1 MAGRS
6 GGVTGA
12 PEAFEKGKVDMAT
25 TDSTIQGFKKRSER
39 GEGIVTGNQAVRRA
53 IAVLKAFSDDAP
65 EMGVTEVSRKV
76 NLHKS
81 TVYRLLSAFEGEG
94 LIAKSP
100 ETGKYRLGPELIVL
114 GEQVLRHTDV
124 HRVALP
130 FLRELADRTGETVD
144 LEVLSGGNVVTIEE
158 IAGKHVVAAAGAI
171 GMPWAAHATS
181 TGKTLLAHQPQEK
194 QRQILARA
202 LKKFTPRT
210 VTDPKVLARDLLKIR
225 EQGYAVSYGELEDH
239 LVAIGLPIRSR
250 NGDAIAAVSI
260 SGPDTRLTS
269 DKLPGLIRTG
279 LDTVAKISA
288 RLGYHGPASLR
299 TAQAKFTAPRA
310 FA

>member
-1 MAGRS
+1 MAQDVS
-6 GGVTGA
+6 V
-12 PEAFEKGKVDMAT
+12 
-25 TDSTIQGFKKRSER
+25 QGMRKRSER
-39 GEGIVTGNQAVRRA
+39 GDGIVTGNQAVRRA

-76 NLHKS
+76 SLHKS

-94 LIAKSP
+94 LISKSP
-100 ETGKYRLGPELIVL
+100 ESGKYRLGPELIVL

-181 TGKTLLAHQPQEK
+181 TGKVLLAHQPPEK
-194 QRQILARA
+194 QRQILSRV

-210 VTDPKVLARDLLKIR
+210 ITDAKILARDLVKVR
-225 EQGYAVSYGELEDH
+225 EQGYAISFGELEDH
-239 LVAIGLPIRSR
+239 LVAAGMPIRSR
-250 NGDAIAAVSI
+250 SGDAIAAVSI
-260 SGPDTRLTS
+260 SGPDTRLTA
-269 DKLPGLIRTG
+269 DKLPGLIRMG
-279 LDTVAKISA
+279 LETCAKISA
-288 RLGYHGPASLR
+288 RLGYHGPAALR
-299 TAQAKFTAPRA
+299 AAQSKFTAPRA
-310 FA
+310 MI

>member
-1 MAGRS
+1 MK
-6 GGVTGA
+6 
-12 PEAFEKGKVDMAT
+12 KGKGHMAQ
-25 TDSTIQGFKKRSER
+25 DVSAQGMKKRSDR
-39 GEGIVTGNQAVRRA
+39 GEGVVTGNQAVRRA

-94 LIAKSP
+94 LIGKSP
-100 ETGKYRLGPELIVL
+100 ENGKYRLGPELIVL

-130 FLRELADRTGETVD
+130 FLRDMADRTGETVD

-181 TGKTLLAHQPQEK
+181 TGKVLLAFQPPEK
-194 QRQILARA
+194 QRQILTRS
-202 LKKFTPRT
+202 LKRFTPRT
-210 VTDPKVLARDLLKIR
+210 ITDAKVLSRDLIKIR

-239 LVAIGLPIRSR
+239 LIAIGLPIRSR

-260 SGPDTRLTS
+260 SGPDTRLTP
-269 DKLPGLIRTG
+269 DKLPGLIRIG
-279 LDTVAKISA
+279 LDTCSKISA

-299 TAQAKFTAPRA
+299 AAQSKFLAPRA
-310 FA
+310 IV

>member
-1 MAGRS
+1 MK
-6 GGVTGA
+6 
-12 PEAFEKGKVDMAT
+12 KGKGHMAQ
-25 TDSTIQGFKKRSER
+25 DVSVQGIRKRSDR
-39 GEGIVTGNQAVRRA
+39 GEGVVTGNQAVRRA

-100 ETGKYRLGPELIVL
+100 ENGKYRLGPELIVL

-130 FLRELADRTGETVD
+130 FLRDMADRTGETVD

-181 TGKTLLAHQPQEK
+181 TGKVLLAFQPPEK
-194 QRQILARA
+194 QRQILVRT

-210 VTDPKVLARDLLKIR
+210 ITDSKVLSRDLIKIR

-239 LVAIGLPIRSR
+239 LIAIGLPIRSR

-260 SGPDTRLTS
+260 SGPDTRLTP
-269 DKLPGLIRTG
+269 DKLPGLIRIG
-279 LDTVAKISA
+279 LDTCSKISA

-299 TAQAKFTAPRA
+299 AAQSKFLAPRA
-310 FA
+310 IV

>member
-1 MAGRS
+1 MAQDVS
-6 GGVTGA
+6 A
-12 PEAFEKGKVDMAT
+12 
-25 TDSTIQGFKKRSER
+25 QGMKKRSDR
-39 GEGIVTGNQAVRRA
+39 GEGVVTGNQAVRRA

-94 LIAKSP
+94 LIGKSP
-100 ETGKYRLGPELIVL
+100 ENGKYRLGPELIVL

-130 FLRELADRTGETVD
+130 FLRDMADRTGETVD

-181 TGKTLLAHQPQEK
+181 TGKVLLAFQAPEK
-194 QRQILARA
+194 QRQILVRT

-210 VTDPKVLARDLLKIR
+210 ITDAKVLSRDLIKIR

-239 LVAIGLPIRSR
+239 LIAIGLPIRSR

-260 SGPDTRLTS
+260 SGPDTRLTP
-269 DKLPGLIRTG
+269 DKLPGLIRIG
-279 LDTVAKISA
+279 LDTCSKISA
-288 RLGYHGPASLR
+288 RLGYHGPATLR
-299 TAQAKFTAPRA
+299 AAQSKFPSPRA
-310 FA
+310 II

>member
-1 MAGRS
+1 MAQDGS
-6 GGVTGA
+6 A
-12 PEAFEKGKVDMAT
+12 
-25 TDSTIQGFKKRSER
+25 QGTRKRSDR
-39 GEGIVTGNQAVRRA
+39 GDGVVTGNQAVRRA

-94 LIAKSP
+94 LIGKSP
-100 ETGKYRLGPELIVL
+100 ENGKYRLGPELIVL

-130 FLRELADRTGETVD
+130 FLRDMADRTGETVD

-181 TGKTLLAHQPQEK
+181 TGKVLLAFQPPEK
-194 QRQILARA
+194 QRQILMRS
-202 LKKFTPRT
+202 LKRFTPRT
-210 VTDPKVLARDLLKIR
+210 ITDAKVLSRDLIKIR

-239 LVAIGLPIRSR
+239 LIAIGLPIRSR

-260 SGPDTRLTS
+260 SGPDTRLTP
-269 DKLPGLIRTG
+269 DKLPGLIRIG
-279 LDTVAKISA
+279 LDTCSKISA
-288 RLGYHGPASLR
+288 RLGYHGPATLR
-299 TAQAKFTAPRA
+299 AAQSKFPSPRA
-310 FA
+310 II

>member
-1 MAGRS
+1 MAQDVSTQGIK
-6 GGVTGA
+6 
-12 PEAFEKGKVDMAT
+12 KGSD
-25 TDSTIQGFKKRSER
+25 R
-39 GEGIVTGNQAVRRA
+39 GEGMVTGNQAVRRA

-76 NLHKS
+76 TLHKS

-144 LEVLSGGNVVTIEE
+144 LEVLSGANVVTIEE

-181 TGKTLLAHQPQEK
+181 TGKVLLAHLPAEK

-210 VTDPKVLARDLLKIR
+210 LTDAKTLARDLIKIR
-225 EQGYAVSYGELEDH
+225 EQGYAVSFGELEDH
-239 LVAIGLPIRSR
+239 LIAIGLPIRSR

-269 DKLPGLIRTG
+269 DNMPGLIRSALETG
-279 LDTVAKISA
+279 ANISTRLSYHRPTAASPQQPKI
-288 RLGYHGPASLR
+288 
-299 TAQAKFTAPRA
+299 
-310 FA
+310 

>member
-1 MAGRS
+1 MAQELS
-6 GGVTGA
+6 GQN
-12 PEAFEKGKVDMAT
+12 M
-25 TDSTIQGFKKRSER
+25 KKRSPR

-65 EMGVTEVSRKV
+65 EMGVTEVSRRV
-76 NLHKS
+76 SLHKS

-94 LIAKSP
+94 LIAKSL

-130 FLRELADRTGETVD
+130 FLKELAERTGETVD

-181 TGKTLLAHQPQEK
+181 TGKVLLAHLPPEK

-210 VTDPKVLARDLLKIR
+210 ITDAKVLARDLVKIR
-225 EQGYAVSYGELEDH
+225 EQGYSVSFGELEDH
-239 LVAIGLPIRSR
+239 LIAIGLPIRSR

-260 SGPDTRLTS
+260 SGPDTRLTP
-269 DKLPGLIRTG
+269 DKMPALIRTG
-279 LDTVAKISA
+279 LETCAKISA
-288 RLGYHGPASLR
+288 RLGYHGPAALR
-299 TAQAKFTAPRA
+299 AAQPKFMAPRA
-310 FA
+310 IV

>member
-1 MAGRS
+1 MK
-6 GGVTGA
+6 
-12 PEAFEKGKVDMAT
+12 KGKGHMAQ
-25 TDSTIQGFKKRSER
+25 DVSVQGIRKRSDR
-39 GEGIVTGNQAVRRA
+39 GEGGVTGNQAVRRA

-130 FLRELADRTGETVD
+130 FLRDMADRTGETVD

-181 TGKTLLAHQPQEK
+181 TGKVLLAFQPPEK
-194 QRQILARA
+194 QRQILART

-210 VTDPKVLARDLLKIR
+210 ITDSKVLSRDLIKIR

-239 LVAIGLPIRSR
+239 LIAIGLPIRSR

-260 SGPDTRLTS
+260 SGPDTRLTP
-269 DKLPGLIRTG
+269 DKLPGLIRIG
-279 LDTVAKISA
+279 LDTCSKISA

-299 TAQAKFTAPRA
+299 AAQSKFLAPRA
-310 FA
+310 IV

>member
-1 MAGRS
+1 MAQDVS
-6 GGVTGA
+6 V
-12 PEAFEKGKVDMAT
+12 
-25 TDSTIQGFKKRSER
+25 QGIRKRSDR
-39 GEGIVTGNQAVRRA
+39 GEGGVTGNQAVRRA

-130 FLRELADRTGETVD
+130 FLRDMADRTGETVD

-181 TGKTLLAHQPQEK
+181 TGKVLLAFQPPEK
-194 QRQILARA
+194 QRQILART

-210 VTDPKVLARDLLKIR
+210 ITDSKVLSRDLIKIR

-239 LVAIGLPIRSR
+239 LIAIGLPIRSR

-260 SGPDTRLTS
+260 SGPDTRLTP
-269 DKLPGLIRTG
+269 DKLPGLIRIG
-279 LDTVAKISA
+279 LDTCSKISA

-299 TAQAKFTAPRA
+299 AAQSKFLAPRA
-310 FA
+310 IV

>member
-1 MAGRS
+1 MTGHEGRERGS
-6 GGVTGA
+6 KVK
-12 PEAFEKGKVDMAT
+12 KGT
-25 TDSTIQGFKKRSER
+25 TNMSQEIMTHGPKRRSAR

-65 EMGVTEVSRKV
+65 EMGVTEVSRRV
-76 NLHKS
+76 TLHKS

-94 LIAKSP
+94 LIAKNL

-130 FLRELADRTGETVD
+130 FLKDLAERTGETVY

-181 TGKTLLAHQPQEK
+181 TGKVLLAHLPPEK
-194 QRQILARA
+194 QRQILART

-210 VTDPKVLARDLLKIR
+210 IIDAKTLGRDLIKIR
-225 EQGYAVSYGELEDH
+225 EQGYAVSFGELEDH
-239 LVAIGLPIRSR
+239 LVAIGMPIRGR
-250 NGDAIAAVSI
+250 NGDAVAAVSI
-260 SGPDTRLTS
+260 SGPDTRLTP
-269 DKLPGLIRTG
+269 DKLPALIRTG
-279 LDTVAKISA
+279 LESCAKISA
-288 RLGYHGPASLR
+288 RLGYHGPATLR
-299 TAQAKFTAPRA
+299 AAQSKFLAPRA
-310 FA
+310 VV

>member
-1 MAGRS
+1 MAQDVS
-6 GGVTGA
+6 AQGVR
-12 PEAFEKGKVDMAT
+12 
-25 TDSTIQGFKKRSER
+25 KRSER

-65 EMGVTEVSRKV
+65 EMGVTEVSGRLTL
-76 NLHKS
+76 NKS

-181 TGKTLLAHQPQEK
+181 TGKVLLAQLPPEK
-194 QRQILARA
+194 QRQILTRA

-210 VTDPKVLARDLLKIR
+210 VTDSKILNRYLIKFRDH
-225 EQGYAVSYGELEDH
+225 ENYVTYG
-239 LVAIGLPIRSR
+239 
-250 NGDAIAAVSI
+250 
-260 SGPDTRLTS
+260 
-269 DKLPGLIRTG
+269 
-279 LDTVAKISA
+279 
-288 RLGYHGPASLR
+288 
-299 TAQAKFTAPRA
+299 
-310 FA
+310 

>member
-1 MAGRS
+1 MK
-6 GGVTGA
+6 
-12 PEAFEKGKVDMAT
+12 KGKVHMAQDVT
-25 TDSTIQGFKKRSER
+25 AQGINKKRSDR
-39 GEGIVTGNQAVRRA
+39 GEGVVTGNQAVRRA

-94 LIAKSP
+94 LIGKSP
-100 ETGKYRLGPELIVL
+100 ENGKYRLGPELIVL

-130 FLRELADRTGETVD
+130 FLRDMADRTGETVD
-144 LEVLSGGNVVTIEE
+144 LEVLSGSNVVTIEE

-181 TGKTLLAHQPQEK
+181 TGKVLLAFQPPEK
-194 QRQILARA
+194 QRQILVRA

-210 VTDPKVLARDLLKIR
+210 ITDSKVLSRDLIKIR

-239 LVAIGLPIRSR
+239 LIAIGLPIRSR

-260 SGPDTRLTS
+260 SGPDTRLTP
-269 DKLPGLIRTG
+269 DKLPGLIRIG
-279 LDTVAKISA
+279 LDSCSKISA

-299 TAQAKFTAPRA
+299 AAQSKFLAPRA
-310 FA
+310 IV

>member
-1 MAGRS
+1 MAQDPLAQ
-6 GGVTGA
+6 GV
-12 PEAFEKGKVDMAT
+12 
-25 TDSTIQGFKKRSER
+25 KKRSER

-53 IAVLKAFSDDAP
+53 IIVLKAFSDETP

-130 FLRELADRTGETVD
+130 FLKELADRTGETID
-144 LEVLSGGNVVTIEE
+144 LEVLSGSNVVTIEE

-181 TGKTLLAHQPQEK
+181 TGKVLLAHLPPEK
-194 QRQILARA
+194 QRQTLART
-202 LKKFTPRT
+202 LKKFTSRT
-210 VTDPKVLARDLLKIR
+210 ITDPKTLARDLLKVR
-225 EQGYAVSYGELEDH
+225 EQGYSISYGELEEH
-239 LVAIGLPIRSR
+239 LVAVGLPIRSR
-250 NGDAIAAVSI
+250 SGDAIAAVSI
-260 SGPDTRLTS
+260 SGPDTRLTP

-279 LDTVAKISA
+279 LETCAKISA

-299 TAQAKFTAPRA
+299 AAQAKFMAPRA
-310 FA
+310 LA

>member
-1 MAGRS
+1 MK
-6 GGVTGA
+6 
-12 PEAFEKGKVDMAT
+12 KGKGHMAQ
-25 TDSTIQGFKKRSER
+25 DVSVQGIRKRSDR
-39 GEGIVTGNQAVRRA
+39 GDGVVTGNQAVRRA

-100 ETGKYRLGPELIVL
+100 ENGKYRLGPELIVL

-130 FLRELADRTGETVD
+130 FLRDMADRTGETVD

-181 TGKTLLAHQPQEK
+181 TGKVLLAFQTPEK
-194 QRQILARA
+194 QRQILART

-210 VTDPKVLARDLLKIR
+210 ITDSKVLSRDLIKIR

-260 SGPDTRLTS
+260 SGPDTRLTP
-269 DKLPGLIRTG
+269 DKLPGLIRIG
-279 LDTVAKISA
+279 LETCSKISA

-299 TAQAKFTAPRA
+299 AAQSKFMAPRA
-310 FA
+310 IV

>member
-1 MAGRS
+1 MAQD
-6 GGVTGA
+6 VPA
-12 PEAFEKGKVDMAT
+12 
-25 TDSTIQGFKKRSER
+25 QGINKKRSDR

-76 NLHKS
+76 TLHKS
-81 TVYRLLSAFEGEG
+81 RVYRLLSAFEGEG
-94 LIAKSP
+94 LLAKSP
-100 ETGKYRLGPELIVL
+100 ETGKYRLGRELLVL
-114 GEQVLRHTDV
+114 GGRVLRHRDGP
-124 HRVALP
+124 RVALP

-144 LEVLSGGNVVTIEE
+144 LEVLSGANVVTIEE

-181 TGKTLLAHQPQEK
+181 TGKVLLPHLPPEK
-194 QRQILARA
+194 QRQILTRA

-210 VTDPKVLARDLLKIR
+210 VTDSKILARDLIKIR

-239 LVAIGLPIRSR
+239 LIAIGLPIRSR
-250 NGDAIAAVSI
+250 NGDAIAAVSV

-269 DKLPGLIRTG
+269 DKLQGLIRTG
-279 LDTVAKISA
+279 LETCAKISA
-288 RLGYHGPASLR
+288 RLGYHGPATLR
-299 TAQAKFTAPRA
+299 TAQSKYMAPRA
-310 FA
+310 IV

>member
-1 MAGRS
+1 MRGRHKEPPRPDGLDIAGEARS
-6 GGVTGA
+6 A
-12 PEAFEKGKVDMAT
+12 PGTKR
-25 TDSTIQGFKKRSER
+25 RSER

-53 IAVLKAFSDDAP
+53 IAVLKAFSDEAP

-76 NLHKS
+76 SLHKS

-94 LIAKSP
+94 LIGKSP

-130 FLRELADRTGETVD
+130 FLRDLADRTGETVD

-181 TGKTLLAHQPQEK
+181 TGKVLLAHLPPEK
-194 QRQILARA
+194 QRQILART

-210 VTDPKVLARDLLKIR
+210 ITDAKVLARDLIKIR
-225 EQGYAVSYGELEDH
+225 EQGYAVSFGELEDH
-239 LVAIGLPIRSR
+239 LIAIGLAIRSR
-250 NGDAIAAVSI
+250 NGDAIAAVSV
-260 SGPDTRLTS
+260 SGPDTRLTP
-269 DKLPGLIRTG
+269 DKLPGLIRTA
-279 LDTVAKISA
+279 LETCAKISA
-288 RLGYHGPASLR
+288 RLGYHGPAPLR
-299 TAQAKFTAPRA
+299 AAQSKFMGPRA
-310 FA
+310 IV

>member
-1 MAGRS
+1 
-6 GGVTGA
+6 
-12 PEAFEKGKVDMAT
+12 
-25 TDSTIQGFKKRSER
+25 
-39 GEGIVTGNQAVRRA
+39 
-53 IAVLKAFSDDAP
+53 
-65 EMGVTEVSRKV
+65 MGVTEVSRKV

-100 ETGKYRLGPELIVL
+100 ENGKYRLGPELIVL

-130 FLRELADRTGETVD
+130 FLRDMADRTGETVD

-181 TGKTLLAHQPQEK
+181 TGKVLLAFQPPEK
-194 QRQILARA
+194 QRQILART

-210 VTDPKVLARDLLKIR
+210 ITDSKVLSRDLIKIR

-239 LVAIGLPIRSR
+239 LIAIGLPIRSR

-260 SGPDTRLTS
+260 SGPDTRLTP
-269 DKLPGLIRTG
+269 DKLPGLIRIG
-279 LDTVAKISA
+279 LDTCSKISA

-299 TAQAKFTAPRA
+299 AAQSKFLAPRA
-310 FA
+310 IV